1 MHLGC
6 AVGKRVSSRSFE
18 VVCFGMPRGLCREWG
33 DGQKGAAARVVND
46 SIPALMA
53 ASCGRSITQ
62 FTMASFNATRR
73 TVGSRVRT
81 WLCLT
86 GMFRWVLMAVSIN
99 RAGSIKCPFA
109 PSIISL
115 APRRLLVYSQ
125 QHAPGLPFLQTLSG
139 CVVHILEL
147 LTSSPRTTA
156 TPSLCKTVHCRHVLC
171 LINGLLLSDLRS
183 TSKSIGLVLGAVC
196 PPILLLASNLASC
209 QLQHIPQH
217 STRSDRMS

>member
-6 AVGKRVSSRSFE
+6 AVWKCVSSRSFE

-53 ASCGRSITQ
+53 ASCGRSMTQ
-62 FTMASFNATRR
+62 FA
-73 TVGSRVRT
+73 VGFQQCDQNDGRKSVQT
-81 WLCLT
+81 WMCLT
-86 GMFRWVLMAVSIN
+86 GMFRSVLMAVSIN

-125 QHAPGLPFLQTLSG
+125 QHAPGPRLTLSANSVWL
-139 CVVHILEL
+139 CRAYQSHLRLHLERQRHL
-147 LTSSPRTTA
+147 AYARRFTADMSS
-156 TPSLCKTVHCRHVLC
+156 V
-171 LINGLLLSDLRS
+171 RS
-183 TSKSIGLVLGAVC
+183 TAFFSRTSVL
-196 PPILLLASNLASC
+196 
-209 QLQHIPQH
+209 PQKV
-217 STRSDRMS
+217 